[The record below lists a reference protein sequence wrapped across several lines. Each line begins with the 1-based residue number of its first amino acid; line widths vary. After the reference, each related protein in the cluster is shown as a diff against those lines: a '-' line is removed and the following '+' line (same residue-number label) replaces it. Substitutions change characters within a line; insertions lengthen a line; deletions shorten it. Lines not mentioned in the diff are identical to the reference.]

1 MSGIEVRRKVSS
13 RIIIAQC
20 SNGRNEA
27 FSMCRC
33 LDPCVCE
40 VKKLN
45 RPPFLMFTRRDFV
58 ALSFP

>member
-1 MSGIEVRRKVSS
+1 MSGIEVKRKVSS

-27 FSMCRC
+27 FSMCCC
-33 LDPCVCE
+33 LDLVCE

-45 RPPFLMFTRRDFV
+45 RRPFLMFTRRDFV